1 MNKTLTINI
10 AGSVF
15 HIDENAY
22 LKLDQYLK
30 AIKRSFPKEEQ
41 DEIIHDIEIRIAEL
55 FSENIT
61 DSNQVITIADVDRVI
76 SIMGSPEDYII
87 DEEPTAKT
95 ETKYVYTG
103 TKKLYRDGENAMVG
117 GVLAGLGHYFKI
129 DTVWMR
135 IIFMILVL
143 FYGTGVLLYLI
154 LWIIVPEA
162 KTTSQILEMK
172 REPINISTIEK
183 KVMENVNY
191 VTSKINDVD
200 YEHIKN
206 QTKRAG
212 ERSGKI
218 ILNIIGIFFIVI
230 SVLSIFSSIIGI
242 SAALINKEIIL
253 EEIGSEF
260 PLLSA
265 GVYPFWVSTL
275 LLTSLVTLPFIGLL
289 IIGLR
294 MIYTNI
300 KYVAL
305 IIIGLLLLWFISL
318 GLFSIPFLNAKNYES
333 RHVYRTEYT
342 ESAKATSEFSFDEAT
357 DEIKITLVTEDY
369 FKSDKSKTEGFEVKE
384 INSLLPIEIEILP
397 TFQNEI
403 YGTSEVK
410 DFTINKKKNKI
421 IEIDLNLTN
430 LNQEGNQLII
440 SNNLFPENKTN
451 ADTKNAKIVYTIYI
465 PKGKKVYI
473 SEPVKAL
480 IKSNETLTAGA
491 HWYEM
496 QEDSTLKC
504 SDC

>member
-22 LKLDQYLK
+22 QKLDQYLK

-61 DSNQVITIADVDRVI
+61 DINQVVTLNDVDRVI
-76 SIMGSPEDYII
+76 SIMGKPEDYIL
-87 DEEPTAKT
+87 DEETT
-95 ETKYVYTG
+95 QENNTQYIYTG
-103 TKKLYRDGENAMVG
+103 SKKLYRDGENAMVG
-117 GVLAGLGHYFKI
+117 GVLAGLGHYFKV

-162 KTTSQILEMK
+162 KTTSQILQMQ
-172 REPINISTIEK
+172 REPVNISTIEK

-191 VTSKINDVD
+191 VTTKISDID
-200 YEHIKN
+200 YDNIKN
-206 QTKRAG
+206 QTQRAG

-218 ILNIIGIFFIVI
+218 ILNIIGIFFIVTSI
-230 SVLSIFSSIIGI
+230 LSIFGAIIGI
-242 SAALINKEIIL
+242 CAAWINKDLII
-253 EEIGSEF
+253 SEAGHDF
-260 PLLSA
+260 PLFANS
-265 GVYPFWVSTL
+265 VYPFWLSITL
-275 LLTSLVTLPFIGLL
+275 LTTMTTLPFVGLL

-300 KYVAL
+300 KYVA
-305 IIIGLLLLWFISL
+305 ITIIGLLIIWFIAI
-318 GLFSIPFLNAKNYES
+318 GLFTVPFLDAKNYNDTSIRFNEL
-333 RHVYRTEYT
+333 VDE
-342 ESAKATSEFSFDEAT
+342 AKAKTEFNYDDSTNELN
-357 DEIKITLVTEDY
+357 IKLVTPN
-369 FKSDKSKTEGFEVKE
+369 FFQSDKSKTEGFEITD

-397 TFQNEI
+397 TFQDEI
-403 YGTSEVK
+403 YGDVSLTG
-410 DFTINKKKNKI
+410 INAKKNHTVKI
-421 IEIDLNLTN
+421 DNDFINF
-430 LNQEGNQLII
+430 NQAEKSLII
-440 SNNLFPENKTN
+440 SNEFLPESVQNEQ
-451 ADTKNAKIVYTIYI
+451 TKNAKILYTIYI

-480 IKSNETLTAGA
+480 LKAQSNLIAGA

-496 QEDSTLKC
+496 QEDNTLKC
-504 SDC
+504 TDCK